1 MHDAEEFLEVVKKF
15 KDIITASFS
24 EPGMLEGVLHLFFTL
39 SYFWRRAK
47 DFQKISTF
55 YRFHCR
61 IERG

>member
-39 SYFWRRAK
+39 SYFLAARK
-47 DFQKISTF
+47 GFSKNISF
-55 YRFHCR
+55 L
-61 IERG
+61 